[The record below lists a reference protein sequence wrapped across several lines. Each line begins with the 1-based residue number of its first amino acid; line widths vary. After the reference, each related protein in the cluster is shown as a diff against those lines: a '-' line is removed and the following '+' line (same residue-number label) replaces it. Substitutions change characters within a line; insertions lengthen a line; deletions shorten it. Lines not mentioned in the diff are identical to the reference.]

1 MFKKHEDVKQL
12 FRQFR
17 NLKTEDELRMSE
29 ALEKH
34 GGKVMA
40 VIDDTITNIDDVDIV
55 LDLLSNSG
63 IMHGRFEGFSP
74 DMFWVGSYWLNYL
87 KLRAYCIAYLEY
99 LCKVKRM
106 QHYKH

>member
-12 FRQFR
+12 FKKFR

-34 GGKVMA
+34 ATKVMGI
-40 VIDDTITNIDDVDIV
+40 IDDTITSIDDADAV
-55 LDLLSNSG
+55 LDLLNTSG

-74 DMFWVGSYWLNYL
+74 EMFWVGTLY
-87 KLRAYCIAYLEY
+87 
-99 LCKVKRM
+99 
-106 QHYKH
+106 